1 MSKRM
6 TIEERAVNARQKA
19 QEYEERAAE
28 VRARDGV
35 EVYRKIEGIMKQ
47 SLWLSD
53 MDGIDEETQAT
64 ATRLAARLDVYLAR
78 LRAPFRPHVN
88 QNAPVVQTTITGDK
102 ERVS

>member
-35 EVYRKIEGIMKQ
+35 EVYRKIEATMKQ
-47 SLWLSD
+47 ALWVSE
-53 MDGIDEETQAT
+53 MDGLDQETQST
-64 ATRLAARLDVYLAR
+64 AVKFAARLDVYLAR

-88 QNAPVVQTTITGDK
+88 QNAPLVQQTIAGEK
-102 ERVS
+102 EPVA